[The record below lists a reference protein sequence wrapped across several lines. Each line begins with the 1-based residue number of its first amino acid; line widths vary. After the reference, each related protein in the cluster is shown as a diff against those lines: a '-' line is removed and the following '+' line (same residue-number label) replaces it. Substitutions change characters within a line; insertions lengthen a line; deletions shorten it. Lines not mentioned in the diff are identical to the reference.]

1 MNRRRVVV
9 TGAGVAAPNGIG
21 VRAFWESLA
30 EGRSGIK
37 PITILDAAP
46 YPTRFG
52 GEISDFDPLNHFDK
66 NEARKL
72 DRFAQF
78 ALVACREAV
87 EQSKLGEAASQG
99 SADRIGVVF
108 GSGMG
113 GFTTIE
119 EQHRRLIEHGPRRV
133 YPFLIPMMIVNI
145 AAGEIAIRHGFKGP
159 NTSMVSACT
168 TGNHCLGYALRTIQC
183 GDADAMVAGASEA
196 GITHIALAGFSIMR
210 ALSTRNDDPSKAS
223 RPFDKDR
230 DGFVLSEGAGV
241 LILEEHECAVR
252 RGAPILAEITGYAA
266 NSDAHHITAPCPDG
280 EGARN
285 VMRLALADAGLKPED
300 IDYINAHGTSTQLN
314 DKSETLA
321 IKEVFGDH
329 ARKVRISST
338 KSVHGHL
345 LGAGAAVEAVACVQA
360 LRDNVVPPTINYT
373 TPDPDCDLNY
383 TPNVKVSHPIRHAMS
398 NAFGFGGHNASI
410 IFKKYGNDSPPLP
423 PKGGEDERSS
433 GEGGG

>member
-9 TGAGVAAPNGIG
+9 TGMGVVAPNGIG
-21 VRAFWESLA
+21 VSAFWGSLC
-30 EGRSGIK
+30 EGRSGVK
-37 PITILDAAP
+37 AITILDASA

-52 GEISDFDPLNHFDK
+52 GEVSDFNPLNYFEK

-72 DRFAQF
+72 DRFTQF
-78 ALVACREAV
+78 AVVACREAV
-87 EQSKLGEAASQG
+87 DQARLAGDEARAM
-99 SADRIGVVF
+99 ADRIGVVI

-113 GFTTIE
+113 GFGTIE

-133 YPFLIPMMIVNI
+133 NPFLIPMMIVNM

-168 TGNHCLGYALRTIQC
+168 TGNHCIGFGYRAIQY
-183 GDADAMVAGASEA
+183 GDADVMIVGASEA
-196 GITHIALAGFSIMR
+196 GITHISLAGFSIMR
-210 ALSTRNDDPSKAS
+210 ALSTRNDAPEKAS
-223 RPFDKDR
+223 RPFDMDR

-241 LILEEHECAVR
+241 LVLEEFESAR
-252 RGAPILAEITGYAA
+252 RRSADILAEVIGYAA

-285 VMRLALADAGLKPED
+285 VMRLALKDAGVRPED

-314 DKSETLA
+314 DKAETLA
-321 IKEVFGDH
+321 LKDVFGGH

-345 LGAGAAVEAVACVQA
+345 LGAGAAVEAVACISAVRA
-360 LRDNVVPPTINYT
+360 NVVPPTINYT
-373 TPDPDCDLNY
+373 TPDPACDLNY
-383 TPNVKVSHPIRHAMS
+383 TPNVKVSHPIRHAIS
-398 NAFGFGGHNASI
+398 NAFGFGGHNATVV
-410 IFKKYGNDSPPLP
+410 FKKYP
-423 PKGGEDERSS
+423 
-433 GEGGG
+433 